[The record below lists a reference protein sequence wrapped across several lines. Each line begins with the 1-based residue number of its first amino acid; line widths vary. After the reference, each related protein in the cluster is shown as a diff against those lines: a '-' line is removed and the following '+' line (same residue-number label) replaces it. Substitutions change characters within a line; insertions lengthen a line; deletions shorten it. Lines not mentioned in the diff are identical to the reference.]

1 ARISRSH
8 AATHPR
14 PPTGKPIN
22 PINCDPLFIYSPS
35 IPIPH
40 CFLFLLP
47 SPNPEQASA
56 TMAPIG
62 VGSTLP
68 DGQLAWF
75 DESEQMQQVSIHSL
89 AAGKKVILFGVPG
102 AFTPTCSNQHVPG
115 FITQAEELKAKGVDE
130 ILLVSVNDPF
140 VMKAWAK
147 TYPDNKHVKFLADG
161 AAAYTKALGLE
172 LDLSEKGLGLRS
184 RRFALLADDLKVT
197 VANVEE
203 GGQFTISGAEEI
215 LKAL

>member
-1 ARISRSH
+1 
-8 AATHPR
+8 
-14 PPTGKPIN
+14 
-22 PINCDPLFIYSPS
+22 
-35 IPIPH
+35 
-40 CFLFLLP
+40 
-47 SPNPEQASA
+47 
-56 TMAPIG
+56 MAPIG

-75 DESEQMQQVSIHSL
+75 DENDQMQQVSIHSL

-172 LDLSEKGLGLRS
+172 LDLTEKGLGLRS